1 MDGKDWLV
9 DARRRSFLTRA
20 AATAVGGAAVTVLAN
35 APAKAAP
42 ALARVTYPTTRLGNL
57 AELQVNQPGDL
68 TSPDDDSPGVLVR
81 LGSAVAGGV
90 GPNSDIVAFSTQCPH
105 KGHRLF
111 YRPDDRTLSCP
122 GHYGRYDCE
131 RGGLLVWGHATQN
144 LPQFKLRVTAEGDIL
159 AEGVDELIYGRTS
172 NVLA

>member
-1 MDGKDWLV
+1 M
-9 DARRRSFLTRA
+9 T
-20 AATAVGGAAVTVLAN
+20 TLAN
-35 APAKAAP
+35 APGKAAP
-42 ALARVTYPTTRLGNL
+42 ALARVTYPSIRLGNL
-57 AELQVNQPGDL
+57 AELQVNQPMDIVY
-68 TSPDDDSPGVLVR
+68 PDDDSPGVLMR
-81 LGSAVAGGV
+81 LGSAVEGGV
-90 GPNSDIVAFSTQCPH
+90 GPDSDIVAFSTQCPH

-144 LPQFKLRVTAEGDIL
+144 LPQFKLRITAEGDIL